1 MCFQGF
7 RNDTKK
13 YTLEIEE
20 LKKLFDEFKENKL
33 DAILFSNSEPLLYKK
48 FQKF

>member
-1 MCFQGF
+1 MFSGF

-20 LKKLFDEFKENKL
+20 LKLFNEFKENKL
-33 DAILFSNSEPLLYKK
+33 DK
-48 FQKF
+48 FVQ